1 MTISMLP
8 NSSFR
13 RDTMMNV
20 SEMQHNIPMMSAV
33 LVDVKNQTVTIVG
46 KESKLTPTEFRL
58 LGRLLERPGKPISN
72 DELLAAVWGSG
83 YDYPELLRI
92 NIARLRRKIEPDPA
106 NPRYVKNCRGRG
118 YYFDDQ
124 VFS

>member
-13 RDTMMNV
+13 WDTMMNV

-83 YDYPELLRI
+83 YDYPELLSF
-92 NIARLRRKIEPDPA
+92 E
-106 NPRYVKNCRGRG
+106 
-118 YYFDDQ
+118 
-124 VFS
+124 